1 MSPTHHLTDET
12 LQDYAAGA
20 LDAPMETLVACHLT
34 MCARCRA
41 RSIFADALGGS
52 LLDEHDASPVRV
64 TAAEVLARAVVEGRT
79 PMSRTAPEPLS
90 GRVDDV
96 PRPLGRLL
104 PTELDGLHWRRVA
117 PGIRQYNLDD
127 RHRRDGAFKLLHLA
141 PGVTLSDHGHND
153 RELTYVVR
161 GSYTDEMGRFRAGD
175 IADLDDH
182 DSHRPVVDQGRA
194 VHRPHRHPGA
204 GALQRRARAHH
215 AAVRR
220 YLRADAER
228 LAAAPAAAHRAS
240 ACAAERA
247 ATLASGGRPLRARS
261 QAAALAVDPSSR

>member
-12 LQDYAAGA
+12 LQDYAAGS

-41 RSIFADALGGS
+41 RSIFADAIGGS
-52 LLDEHDASPVRV
+52 LLEDHDAAPVRV

-79 PMSRTAPEPLS
+79 KMPRTPPEPVS
-90 GRVDDV
+90 ASSQASDDV

-104 PTELDGLHWRRVA
+104 PTRLDGLNWRRVA

-141 PGVTLSDHGHND
+141 PGVTLSDHGHRD

-175 IADLDDH
+175 IADLDDQN
-182 DSHRPVVDQGRA
+182 SHCPVVDRDGPCIALIATQSPVRFSGVLGRIMQPF
-194 VHRPHRHPGA
+194 VGI
-204 GALQRRARAHH
+204 
-215 AAVRR
+215 
-220 YLRADAER
+220 
-228 LAAAPAAAHRAS
+228 
-240 ACAAERA
+240 
-247 ATLASGGRPLRARS
+247 
-261 QAAALAVDPSSR
+261 